1 MMRET
6 SIGQNFASLQ
16 TRKRSAGSD
25 SLGQL
30 GDPVGQIQA
39 AGP

>member
-16 TRKRSAGSD
+16 TRKRSTGSD
-25 SLGQL
+25 SLGQI
-30 GDPVGQIQA
+30 GDPVGQIQV